1 MSHRILILPVVMLM
15 VTIAFGAEDLMPPPT
30 LAGSSE
36 VAVRLS
42 FTEPTPV
49 TEIYRAVGET
59 AGVEIVFDPRFN
71 ERQVTIDIDTP
82 TTSAALDLV
91 SAAAGDL
98 WVATAGKAVI
108 VADDTP
114 QNHREYEPLVV
125 RSFVLE
131 NGSVREA
138 EILLRSIVEVRRMQ
152 VDESLRTVTV
162 RDAVS
167 RMPIIEH
174 LIGLVDHPPGE
185 IDTRVEL
192 LRLPNHSGDRSPPSR
207 FTAAEYAD
215 WRRGSGAIAL
225 ADSTLSLVGG
235 SRANLHLG
243 AVKASDLSLNLRL
256 EGRVHPQ
263 SRDVTLEVR
272 AMLARTDSKN
282 PDDGID
288 RPALGRIETAARVT
302 GGSTLLLRVSGTTPG
317 DVAIAITPTIVR
329 STDFDAEELASVWV
343 GTESRIH
350 ASR

>member
-114 QNHREYEPLVV
+114 QNHR
-125 RSFVLE
+125 LE

-288 RPALGRIETAARVT
+288 RPALGRIETAARLT